1 MLSIS
6 CLIFGPFFKMLGKA
20 RATSVRRGSD
30 PEVCYDGTVSAQ
42 IPDTRQR
49 RVTRDV
55 TVAAVRDLIEQ
66 PPRATVAFAD
76 RDDVDLL
83 PAVARANGE
92 RYTFG
97 ICADR
102 APNLETREV
111 VLVID
116 DGSYWFE
123 LRGVSVRGTAT
134 RVEPPGDRDEHLVWY
149 AITARRVLAWDYGAI
164 REE

>member
-1 MLSIS
+1 
-6 CLIFGPFFKMLGKA
+6 
-20 RATSVRRGSD
+20 VSD
-30 PEVCYDGTVSAQ
+30 Q
-42 IPDTRQR
+42 IPDAGRH

-55 TVAAVRDLIEQ
+55 TVAAVRDLVER

-83 PAVARANGE
+83 PAVARVDDE

-97 ICADR
+97 ICAGR
-102 APNLETREV
+102 APGLEGREV
-111 VLVID
+111 VLLID

-134 RVEPPGDRDEHLVWY
+134 RVDPPGDCDEDLVWY
-149 AITARRVLAWDYGAI
+149 AITPRRILAWDYGAI